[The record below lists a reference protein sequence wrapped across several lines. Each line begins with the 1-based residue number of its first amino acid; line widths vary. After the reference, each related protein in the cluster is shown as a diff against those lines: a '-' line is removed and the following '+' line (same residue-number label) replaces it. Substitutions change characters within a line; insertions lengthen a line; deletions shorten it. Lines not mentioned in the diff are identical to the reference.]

1 MKSVFWPFVEEERE
15 MLAQKENYRRREASG
30 TSGIDFIAD
39 LTSFLVLGASG
50 KHWVLTVGG
59 GTGYR

>member
-30 TSGIDFIAD
+30 TSDIDFVAD

-50 KHWVLTVGG
+50 KH
-59 GTGYR
+59 

>member
-30 TSGIDFIAD
+30 TSGIVFVAD

-50 KHWVLTVGG
+50 KH
-59 GTGYR
+59 